1 MRPNRSATVSMQVL
15 TMAPFLPQPCTP
27 YTPHP
32 PGENKPVGYIYFRIF
47 RMIRVL
53 RMMRAM
59 KYWPGLLRIFMCL
72 LGAARQVTNI
82 SLDLPGSLC

>member
-1 MRPNRSATVSMQVL
+1 
-15 TMAPFLPQPCTP
+15 
-27 YTPHP
+27 
-32 PGENKPVGYIYFRIF
+32 
-47 RMIRVL
+47 MIRVL

>member
-1 MRPNRSATVSMQVL
+1 
-15 TMAPFLPQPCTP
+15 
-27 YTPHP
+27 
-32 PGENKPVGYIYFRIF
+32 
-47 RMIRVL
+47 MIRVL

-82 SLDLPGSLC
+82 SLDLP

>member
-1 MRPNRSATVSMQVL
+1 
-15 TMAPFLPQPCTP
+15 
-27 YTPHP
+27 
-32 PGENKPVGYIYFRIF
+32 
-47 RMIRVL
+47 MIRVL

-82 SLDLPGSLC
+82 SLDLPGLLRIFMCLLGAARQVANISLDLP

>member
-1 MRPNRSATVSMQVL
+1 MQVL
-15 TMAPFLPQPCTP
+15 TMAPSPL
-27 YTPHP
+27 P

-82 SLDLPGSLC
+82 SLDLP